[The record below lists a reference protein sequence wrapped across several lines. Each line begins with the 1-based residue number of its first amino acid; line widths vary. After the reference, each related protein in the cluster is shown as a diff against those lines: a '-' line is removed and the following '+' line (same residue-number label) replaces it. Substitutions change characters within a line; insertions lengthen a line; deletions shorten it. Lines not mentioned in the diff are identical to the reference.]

1 MEFLNLLNDSTWFI
15 FCLVFA
21 AGLCVGAAFGVR
33 LGECSD

>member
-1 MEFLNLLNDSTWFI
+1 MEFLNLLNDSTWFV
-15 FCLVFA
+15 FSLVFA